1 MQEWQN
7 QILDREGFNKN
18 ETTKNTNKM
27 KNQRKQAE
35 QIIANI
41 AIGTPLFVN
50 TSIGV
55 RELEA
60 YTRGEAH
67 GERFATICKK
77 NKLSVWIKLNNG
89 EIIKEVYPSTF
100 NLFLK
105 NNIESKKVTIKEW
118 RIITERGE
126 RYDFTNEREAIK
138 KHKEFWAKGDKAQ
151 LMNVWK

>member
-1 MQEWQN
+1 
-7 QILDREGFNKN
+7 
-18 ETTKNTNKM
+18 M

-50 TSIGV
+50 TSVGV

-77 NKLSVWIKLNNG
+77 NKTSVWIKLNNG

-118 RIITERGE
+118 RIISERGE
-126 RYDFTNEREAIK
+126 RYDFTNEDEAKFIYD
-138 KHKEFWAKGDKAQ
+138 AICSQGDKAQ
-151 LMNVWK
+151 FINVWK